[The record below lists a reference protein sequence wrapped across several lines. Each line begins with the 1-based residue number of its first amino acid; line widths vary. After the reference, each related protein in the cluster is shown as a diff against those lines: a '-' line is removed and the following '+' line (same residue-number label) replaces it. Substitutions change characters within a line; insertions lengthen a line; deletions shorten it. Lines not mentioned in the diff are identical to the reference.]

1 MEVDLGGVSRIR
13 SGCGGLLTVVCRY
26 TQYSGKWDEAYER
39 LMNGR
44 GACGLSVG
52 RRVMKVL
59 IYFLLLLCYFLL
71 NYKINLKEWVK

>member
-13 SGCGGLLTVVCRY
+13 TGCGGLLTVVCRY

-52 RRVMKVL
+52 RRVMKACRVWCDL
-59 IYFLLLLCYFLL
+59 GRSASGTL
-71 NYKINLKEWVK
+71 